1 MNNSM
6 SFLMMI
12 FALGC
17 GVAMAVEYKVG
28 DEAGWTMKAD
38 YTQWAAGK
46 KFHIGDI
53 LVFEYNKEMHDVRRV
68 GKEGFDKCNPEDIR
82 DQYKTGNDKV
92 ELETA
97 GPVFFICGTP
107 GHCEAGQ
114 KLSIEV
120 E

>member
-1 MNNSM
+1 
-6 SFLMMI
+6 MMI

-53 LVFEYNKEMHDVRRV
+53 LGNIHDALILCSLFLSGLSLQIIIIHEISCSFRIQQGDARRKACGKGRVRQVQPR
-68 GKEGFDKCNPEDIR
+68 
-82 DQYKTGNDKV
+82 
-92 ELETA
+92 
-97 GPVFFICGTP
+97 
-107 GHCEAGQ
+107 GH
-114 KLSIEV
+114 KRPI
-120 E
+120 